1 MRILFF
7 LLLIL
12 SCNRAFIIDCDT
24 DNYFISKYENDDS
37 GFQNN
42 QREIVTTLSEKEL
55 DLPFNE
61 MEMSCKDVLANF
73 FYCNICF
80 NNQTNYLVSY
90 NGSKFDL
97 SKIEDPQ
104 IFTNNV
110 IKLISSM
117 QMGAEEYAA
126 FLKVQ
131 KNNFSKE
138 ENKLLK
144 DLFESQKKDNI
155 IKSIKIQTH

>member
-12 SCNRAFIIDCDT
+12 SCNRAFIVDCDT
-24 DNYFISKYENDDS
+24 NNYFISKYKNDDS
-37 GFQNN
+37 GFKNN
-42 QREIVTTLSEKEL
+42 QREIVTTLSENEL
-55 DLPFNE
+55 DLTFNE
-61 MEMSCKDVLANF
+61 MKMSCKDVLAKF

-110 IKLISSM
+110 INLISSM

>member
-1 MRILFF
+1 MKILFF

-12 SCNRAFIIDCDT
+12 SCNRAFIVDCDT
-24 DNYFISKYENDDS
+24 NNYFISKYENDDS
-37 GFQNN
+37 DFKNN

-55 DLPFNE
+55 DVPFNE
-61 MEMSCKDVLANF
+61 MKMSCKDVLANF

-90 NGSKFDL
+90 NGSQFDL
-97 SKIEDPQ
+97 SNIEDPQ

-110 IKLISSM
+110 INLISSM
-117 QMGAEEYAA
+117 QMGADEYAT
-126 FLKVQ
+126 FIKFQ
-131 KNNFSKE
+131 KNNFSEE

-144 DLFESQKKDNI
+144 DFFESQKKDTI
-155 IKSIKIQTH
+155 INSIKIQTH